1 MECGNQEE
9 IELSVLWVGCKSFF
23 GERKRVDLH
32 GNVVYY
38 IHWFDKYGYNITNE
52 WKFWSK
58 GPKKKYDRVNRYL
71 TDSWL
76 KEYCGNNDLKIR
88 RIKE

>member
-1 MECGNQEE
+1 MDLYGN
-9 IELSVLWVGCKSFF
+9 I
-23 GERKRVDLH
+23 
-32 GNVVYY
+32 VYY
-38 IHWFDKYGYNITNE
+38 IHWFDKYGYNITKE

-76 KEYCGNNDLKIR
+76 KEYCGNNNLKIS